1 MSTKWVPVK
10 QIMMHLYQR
19 TLDSC
24 FFQHEAQ
31 GRENSHRRSLRT
43 EALILGCISEQPL
56 EPLKIHTCPVPLPL
70 GFWFNRSSRGSGHL
84 CFYKVPQVTLMFS
97 QAFNHSS
104 RRPRTYNFHLYSYF
118 VLENLCASSKYP
130 AYCTWSWHLEQT
142 SGEAS
147 RPLSAPGA
155 ARTWWVI
162 EIPTHF
168 LMRLGSLPIAQGK
181 WV

>member
-10 QIMMHLYQR
+10 QIMTHLYQR

-56 EPLKIHTCPVPLPL
+56 EPLKIHRCPVPLPL

-84 CFYKVPQVTLMFS
+84 CFYKVPQVTLMFN

-104 RRPRTYNFHLYSYF
+104 RRPRTYNFHIQTIFWPQLVFIFFYF
-118 VLENLCASSKYP
+118 MRHGLFHHVSISIKNVQLAF
-130 AYCTWSWHLEQT
+130 TSW
-142 SGEAS
+142 
-147 RPLSAPGA
+147 
-155 ARTWWVI
+155 
-162 EIPTHF
+162 
-168 LMRLGSLPIAQGK
+168 GK
-181 WV
+181 SVK